1 MGEAGQLLIEGRADV
16 AAPASLTVAT
26 IESAG
31 LRDGDILLLE
41 EGAPPIKGSSL
52 LKVCELTSHLPF
64 LIYLTSQSCICA
76 IGLCLAAAELLTPYR
91 GSCYCIIRR
100 DE

>member
-1 MGEAGQLLIEGRADV
+1 MVSNSTSAAEFNPIPMRLRKATWMGEAGQLLIEGRADV
-16 AAPASLTVAT
+16 AAPSSLTMAT

-52 LKVCELTSHLPF
+52 LKVGEMTS
-64 LIYLTSQSCICA
+64 I
-76 IGLCLAAAELLTPYR
+76 
-91 GSCYCIIRR
+91 
-100 DE
+100 